1 MPQKLENRVGK
12 KLRQRMIGE
21 LLVKEEGLGFV
32 SITLLDDNLNKAI
45 YTSKT
50 RWKDAIIL
58 AKLLATSYEIGV
70 KSVRFTGYYD

>member
-1 MPQKLENRVGK
+1 MTQKVENRVGK

-32 SITLLDDNLNKAI
+32 SITLLDDNGNKAI
-45 YTSKT
+45 QTSKT
-50 RWKDAIIL
+50 RWKDAVIL

>member
-1 MPQKLENRVGK
+1 
-12 KLRQRMIGE
+12 MIGE

-32 SITLLDDNLNKAI
+32 SITLLDDNGNKAI
-45 YTSKT
+45 QTSKT
-50 RWKDAIIL
+50 RWKDAVIL